1 LLIYDLLFAIIEHIC
16 STENAMPKIR
26 RTAEILPTLVVERM
40 VTWGKLIQSLRM
52 TQKMRAA
59 DLCERIGITH
69 TTLRRMEHGDPGAA
83 VGLYLAAFM
92 VLGAMDLVAPA
103 IDANF
108 LLQVPADYTPRVRAS
123 GSGIPS
129 DF

>member
-1 LLIYDLLFAIIEHIC
+1 
-16 STENAMPKIR
+16 MPKIR
-26 RTAEILPTLVVERM
+26 RTAEILPTLVVERL

-69 TTLRRMEHGDPGAA
+69 TTLRRMERGDPGAA

-103 IDANF
+103 IDANL
-108 LLQVPADYTPRVRAS
+108 LLQVPADYTPRVRDG